1 MHRSLTTAAASA
13 AAIAA
18 AAGVAYAAGGSSS
31 PSASPSPAPASSS
44 RIDDGAQLLPQAGIT
59 EQQAIDAAL
68 GAASGKLNEI
78 DLEQYQGTLVF
89 NVDVGQADVKVDAAT
104 GDVLGTVVDNDG
116 AGDEAGD

>member
-31 PSASPSPAPASSS
+31 PPPTPASAPTS
-44 RIDDGAQLLPQAGIT
+44 RIDDGAQLLPQAAIT

-78 DLEQYQGTLVF
+78 DLEQYKGTLVF

>member
-1 MHRSLTTAAASA
+1 MRRSLTTAAASV

-18 AAGVAYAAGGSSS
+18 AAGVALAAGGSSS
-31 PSASPSPAPASSS
+31 PPAATGAAAPTS

-78 DLEQYQGTLVF
+78 DLEQYRGTLVF
-89 NVDVGQADVKVDAAT
+89 NVDVGQRDVKVDAAT
-104 GDVLGTVVDNDG
+104 GKVLAAVFDGDG
-116 AGDEAGD
+116 AEED

>member
-1 MHRSLTTAAASA
+1 MNRSLTTAAASA

-31 PSASPSPAPASSS
+31 PSPSEAPAPAS

-59 EQQAIDAAL
+59 ERQAIDAAL

-78 DLEQYQGTLVF
+78 DLERYKGALVF

-104 GDVLGTVVDNDG
+104 GDVLGTVVDDDG
-116 AGDEAGD
+116 AGDEGGD